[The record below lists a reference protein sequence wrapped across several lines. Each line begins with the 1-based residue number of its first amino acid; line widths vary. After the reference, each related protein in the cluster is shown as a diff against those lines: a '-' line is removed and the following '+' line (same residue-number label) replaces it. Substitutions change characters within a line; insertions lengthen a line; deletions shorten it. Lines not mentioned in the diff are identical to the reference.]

1 MAGVQAT
8 IDLVVRGSSAV
19 NRLIQDVSQLQG
31 AVDRINSR
39 TLDVGAEGIGK
50 TIGDITKQLKD
61 ARGLD
66 RLANA
71 QERLNT
77 ALNKAKIAEEQL
89 AERAEKR
96 LDSNAKVHKNIQNN
110 LNESRVAAAAAE
122 KEIERLRNSLEELLK
137 QPLSARQLKLQAAV
151 PKLGELININQVAGA
166 QKAIKALAEEFNK
179 LGDSVQRDSEEL
191 RISGT
196 DLPKQINQFNQLARR
211 VQEASDA
218 IDGLK
223 QRRRQLGESEK
234 LREMPTA
241 LNLGRGPVDV
251 RSVVAD
257 YAKAEREATER
268 LEREREIQVEN
279 KKIQA
284 RNKQRAAID
293 AEIAARETELNALSS
308 QARQAGELA
317 VGTQARLADLM
328 ATRQNVGLPGAT
340 GLNISLNQIQ
350 AQAEALALVA
360 NNSSLASNEF
370 RKFTVATELASI
382 KLAKSQQE
390 TFSTLAGALSSAMP
404 LPEGLRDTSGQ
415 GFAAAGARR
424 SVKDLIDYIPNLTR
438 SQAALSSYLGLL
450 RQVQTLLPFTSSE
463 FRQLEEA
470 VAGLEQELEGATA
483 QGKSR
488 QNRAAAIREEQRRNI
503 ETRRNELQRRADV
516 LGTGGLAAVQLG
528 RITPEMTAERPYEAT
543 GILNQ
548 VQRRLKIQEQI
559 SQNAQR
565 EAEERRSATKALQ
578 TQLTTLKSLSIDL
591 QNVQQTGVQIERERA
606 GLGELINSIEEGRY
620 NNSKLSVSIVGEEIK
635 KYRALLGLR
644 SKEAAMPAPSGP
656 TERIGDLAARRR
668 YKQELERQF
677 SISAKIATQVGFPV
691 EKERLLLALESA
703 SNDLMSNRLESA
715 RQITD
720 EIEKQLKIRAAT
732 PAPSGPAE
740 RVGDLGAQLK
750 YVREVA
756 DLYEKQFSISA
767 KIATQVGSSVERESL
782 LSRLS
787 SASNDLLN
795 NRLETSKR
803 ITDEIEEQLQLTVK
817 QESATAKNQ
826 RQIDILR
833 EGMLNLQQ
841 FYRTAAAGGA
851 DVSAGLTA
859 LKAST
864 ANFINSPVEPT
875 QENVDAMREVLRQ
888 STSALELA
896 KSRNTEERITAKNTQ
911 RLANLQGEL
920 ASASERAMQFA
931 QRLQSIMAGTT
942 GDPAI
947 EAQINAAQQ
956 IATENEAFLRDRKAG
971 LSVEAEYEAMAKKQ
985 ATAVGSI
992 RSQYRKLLTIQAEYR
1007 KAENKG
1013 ATFSEPEKE
1022 ALQAVV
1028 ENVRI
1033 SAEAGISTP
1042 ARQSIVGGIIK
1053 TFGEILRL
1061 RKAEASSMDEAAKN
1075 ERTFASLARDGAKL
1089 LSLYN
1094 KAQAEG
1100 LSIAK
1105 EKSAL
1110 EGLLNEM
1117 RGSSLPI
1124 TKERLNYLKAEL
1136 DCAAD
1141 ILQIEKTN
1149 QGIEGESVKTRQK
1162 LLAQQRELLLLQS
1175 LYNKSEA
1182 QGVKFSDEQKK
1193 GLTDVTEEVNRL
1205 IQTQPEAAK
1214 PLAAAIDAKI
1224 KKIEDTLRL
1233 GVANLDEAA
1242 AKFRAEEGKAGVT
1255 TKSSKLESAIAASEI
1270 SAETRTQLETKR
1282 QAAFGRLAE
1291 IGPTATLGLLS
1302 SIEKEFNAEVRL
1314 ANQRKK
1320 DASEETQNKSKLNTL
1335 LRRGKALQAALNA
1348 ASAAGLDVS
1357 KAKAELQAEIN
1368 KLNDP
1373 NTKNTKENVSL
1384 ARDQLTNA
1392 ITALRVARE
1401 QADKIRDQN
1410 KEQEKLNIQIERRA
1424 KLEKTIKELED
1435 IKEPGDFLTK
1445 IIQDL
1450 KGLNEQAK
1458 KMIEPLVKEEG
1469 QPLKPSASGAKS
1481 ALDEANKLLQL
1492 KKEQEERQA
1501 KLNNLVKRGDSIIQ
1515 AFNTAKE
1522 SGLEVDTQKNLLQ
1535 DALNKAKSHEA
1546 TLNKG
1551 SVQETRDAISAA
1563 ISELRIAKEKNNQ
1576 GKIQSKIAKEIAEYE
1591 AKRKQLKEDVD
1602 ASRLEEATRNTII
1615 QAATPIGSASQEEK
1629 TKALRA
1635 AEELLKSETKSLEIQ
1650 EKGGTQRLALQ
1661 NLLNRYN
1668 ELERQ
1673 GVKFLEEKLE
1683 LSDAIS
1689 LTNAKDFKFTQA
1701 NVNAF
1706 DLLLQRGTQYA
1717 RLRKAQSMEAG
1728 TFIPGGKKATTPK
1741 NLEARRERLLKV
1753 AMSGASQLIDLE
1765 MKGVSVANERR
1776 EIEQAISDIQG
1787 IRNKASQ
1794 EELVTLAQKVQAVR
1808 SFASAMALDLK
1819 AGAIPGVGLQAALQQ
1834 LKEAREARQEFLGA
1848 ISPAEGIDKI
1858 VREFNT
1864 GKAGGTASD
1873 ATGVGENAASSYTS
1887 GIRTGIP
1894 AAAKAMMDLGKAGIG
1909 ALKKALRMASPSRV
1923 MLEIAKN
1930 QIDTYV
1936 NFLKAAI
1943 PAVEAAAKAVG
1954 EAGAPKAT
1962 GVPESAIRRRMTEEA
1977 RTRPLDSHDLY
1988 MNRFIAE
1995 AAAMSIAGVP
2005 SDRAELITQ
2014 RIEDFIAKTR
2024 TSADLDKLFSG
2035 LEDERFEWGFY
2046 KAGMGIS
2053 PGPEF
2058 DKIRAAIADFYQI
2071 PAELTPDLER
2081 GVKAAGDASVSAD
2094 ELTRYVSE
2102 VITGI
2107 EQIGTLLQS
2116 AAKPFA
2122 SSAATPAD
2130 VIRED
2135 FGQAQE
2141 SAAKNIA
2148 SEIEETIR
2156 KAAEI
2161 DRANAEKAKK
2171 AAEIRAKF
2179 EPSIQR
2185 AAELDEEAR
2194 KKAIRESFAA
2204 SAAQADA
2211 DATAA
2216 ANFMARAIEDPIAD
2230 AVPEGKNKIQAAV
2243 EKLFDRISSML
2254 RGIGGGGG
2262 GGPRPP
2268 AGGGGAGGDFY
2279 NDPGDLTR
2287 RATEA
2292 AQQGPGALLSLKE
2305 LVEPARVSTKEL
2317 EALSTILKEFRSVLD
2332 PTVEGFDRLDNQ
2344 LRKTAANLDEI
2355 TASRAPD
2362 ADFLT
2367 RITKSPRMANAISEG
2382 LIGGMFPLLFG
2393 QGIGSALFG
2402 GLGGGL
2408 GGFAGGGLGFGLSLF
2423 GTAIGGMFDALNQA
2437 AQETG
2442 KSLNYPIE
2450 GFDKLKE
2457 ANLFAS
2463 REQEYYISKL
2473 IESGQTTKATAEIQA
2488 QMIEKIG
2495 VNGVNDLMKLGDA
2508 SSELSKV
2515 WAEFTLQ
2522 LQAALAGPMAG
2533 LLKWASDMLAA
2544 FNRFSGSR
2552 QYAADIKDSL
2562 AGKERQAFVKE
2573 LQKIELAVV
2582 LGSGVFPVPG
2592 GISQEE
2598 AARQRISLAD
2608 RYRQFAKPV
2617 VPGVREGKKDP
2628 KAEEEAINA
2637 QRQVADEIKSAYRE
2651 GFQLQQK
2658 IIDAERK
2665 GAEIRRRLAN
2675 EIIEK
2680 QQELDRRQI
2689 EAMQKRA
2696 QISIETLDLE
2706 YQRRISAQEGRS
2718 AEILAAEAEFLK
2730 TRLQGEAETAAKRKT
2745 LEIDVSRLRRAAEEY
2760 IYNLNKEA
2768 DSIRRDTL
2776 SLEMDVLDYRL
2787 SIERKIEDARRSN
2800 KRGESQ
2806 MTGYEDG
2813 KIPSAAQIGAKNLT
2827 PRERALLA
2835 TIRWAETGTSGPES
2849 YRKLFGGG
2857 MFTDLSRHPDR
2868 VVRASGYASAAAGAY
2883 QFMPETWK
2891 MAGGGSM
2898 APERQDAAALWLA
2911 LRHGANINKMGFTQ
2925 ELAAKIAPQWASFP
2939 TMSGRSYYGQPVK
2952 SFKELERYYNTQL
2965 KAAQTRGSDWNAG
2978 MSGGNWPAGVP
2989 KPKAL
2994 QTAEAAGGMGGQRMA
3009 AERPSFPGGFLGT
3022 ELQLGA
3028 ALSQVG
3034 TSIRRRLGEGIQV
3047 GAIAGQRAQL
3057 LTQEIGLEQEL
3068 VALEE
3073 KISKLQDQK
3082 SFQKLTDVIT
3092 GKKEIEQRVRANEL
3106 ARAELA
3112 ALAPMSQEKQEAL
3125 FLEIRG
3131 KKEIADLEEENLN
3144 YIKSVLANNK
3154 YTKKEQ
3160 DALINAAAANVAY
3173 AKERNRLDAENL
3185 QIAQKRRFAEE
3196 MISLR
3201 QDLRRKN
3208 LSVEAGFFGAAASAY
3223 ADELRVSGDVGQ
3235 AIDKARLTRAKEIA
3249 ETVINAKEEL
3259 MSLMDVNNLKAG
3271 AAGAISGAVGE
3282 GFKGTLGVLTS
3293 MDTFAERSGIN
3304 AQIKQLEKLRAGL
3317 KETDPEYVELSK
3329 KIGEARGK
3337 LAELGDTGLKVQKM
3351 LADMFQNIANHFL
3364 DMASQ
3369 MIAKWV
3375 QLELMNRLLPLF
3387 SRPTA
3392 PSSGSSD
3399 LAASFLSAAFQLPG
3413 YMNAA
3418 PDIASGFLTTAFQ
3431 MPSYMSGAS
3440 IPTPFAKGG
3449 AFSNSIVSSPT
3460 LFRYADGGTF
3470 ATGYMGEAGPEAVM
3484 PLTRGPGG
3492 RLGVDATNAG
3502 GGDINVVVN
3511 VDASGSNV
3519 QGDDRQAGQLGQA
3532 IATAVRQELISQ
3544 KRPGGLLA

>member
-19 NRLIQDVSQLQG
+19 NRLIQDVNQLQG
-31 AVDRINSR
+31 AIDRINSR
-39 TLDVGAEGIGK
+39 TLDIGPRDINAA
-50 TIGDITKQLKD
+50 IG
-61 ARGLD
+61 GV
-66 RLANA
+66 
-71 QERLNT
+71 
-77 ALNKAKIAEEQL
+77 EEQL
-89 AERAEKR
+89 RDARALDQRTNAQQRLNDALRDAVVAEQQLAARAR
-96 LDSNAKVHKNIQNN
+96 DNLNPNTQVHRRIQNN
-110 LNESRVAAAAAE
+110 LDRSRAAAAE
-122 KEIERLRNSLEELLK
+122 AAAEIGRLNDSFQTLFQQGREAAASRLR
-137 QPLSARQLKLQAAV
+137 AAV
-151 PKLGELININQVAGA
+151 PSFGELINLNQVAAA
-166 QKAIKALAEEFNK
+166 QTAVRVLAQEFNR
-179 LGDSVQRDSEEL
+179 LGDSVQRGNDEQ
-191 RISGT
+191 RITGA
-196 DLPKQINQFNQLARR
+196 DLPRQINQFNQLARS
-211 VQEASDA
+211 VQAATDA
-218 IDGLK
+218 IEELE
-223 QRRRQLGESEK
+223 QRRRRLGE
-234 LREMPTA
+234 REVLQEPPTR
-241 LNLGRGPVDV
+241 LQLDRPTVDV
-251 RSVVAD
+251 RSSLVN
-257 YAKAEREATER
+257 YAAAERQAAEM
-268 LEREREIQVEN
+268 LEREREVRAEN
-279 KKIQA
+279 RRIEA
-284 RNKQRAAID
+284 RNRERTEID
-293 AEIAARETELNALSS
+293 TEIERRRAEITALSEE
-308 QARQAGELA
+308 ARQAGESA
-317 VGTQARLADLM
+317 VRMQSRLADIVE
-328 ATRQNVGLPGAT
+328 ARQNVGPAGVT
-340 GLNISLNQIQ
+340 GLNTSLNQIQ

-360 NNSSLASNEF
+360 NNSRLASDQF
-370 RKFTVATELASI
+370 RQFTVATELASI
-382 KLAKSQQE
+382 KLARSQQE
-390 TFSTLAGALSSAMP
+390 TFSTLAGAFSSGMTP
-404 LPEGLRDTSGQ
+404 PEGLRDTSG
-415 GFAAAGARR
+415 GTLNVAGARR
-424 SVKDLIDYIPNLTR
+424 AVGDLIDYIPNLTR

-450 RQVQTLLPFTSSE
+450 RQVQTLLPFTSRE

-483 QGKSR
+483 QGRSR
-488 QNRAAAIREEQRRNI
+488 QNRAAAMREEQRRNI
-503 ETRRNELQRRADV
+503 ETRRNELQRRASA
-516 LGTGGLAAVQLG
+516 LGTGGLTAAVQLG

-591 QNVQQTGVQIERERA
+591 QKVQQTGVQIERERA

-656 TERIGDLAARRR
+656 AERIGDIAARRR
-668 YKQELERQF
+668 YTQELERQF
-677 SISAKIATQVGFPV
+677 SISAKIAQIDKKIFPSDR
-691 EKERLLLALESA
+691 KRLFLDLKSA
-703 SNDLMSNRLESA
+703 SDDLMNNRLESA

-720 EIEKQLKIRAAT
+720 EIERQLEIMKAA

-750 YVREVA
+750 YAREVA
-756 DLYEKQFSISA
+756 DLYERQGSLFAGISTKVRGEA
-767 KIATQVGSSVERESL
+767 ERKNL
-782 LSRLS
+782 LDMVD
-787 SASNDLLN
+787 SASDELAN
-795 NRLETSKR
+795 NRLETSKK
-803 ITDEIEEQLQLTVK
+803 ITDEIEKQLQLTIK

-833 EGMLNLQQ
+833 EGMANLQQ
-841 FYRTAAAGGA
+841 FYKTAAAGGA
-851 DVSAGLTA
+851 DVSVE
-859 LKAST
+859 LKALEDDT
-864 ANFINSPVEPT
+864 ARFTNSKLAPT
-875 QENVDAMREVLRQ
+875 QKNVDAMREVLRQ

-896 KSRNTEERITAKNTQ
+896 KSKNAEDRIAAKNTQ

-920 ASASERAMQFA
+920 ASASERAMQLA

-956 IATENEAFLRDRKAG
+956 ITTENEAFLRDRKAG

-992 RSQYRKLLTIQAEYR
+992 RGQYRKLLTIQAEYR

-1013 ATFSEPEKE
+1013 ATFSKPEKE

-1028 ENVRI
+1028 ENVRM

-1042 ARQSIVGGIIK
+1042 ARQSIVGEIIK

-1061 RKAEASSMDEAAKN
+1061 RKAEASSMDEAAN
-1075 ERTFASLARDGAKL
+1075 NQRTLSGLVRDGAKL

-1094 KAQAEG
+1094 KAETEG
-1100 LSIAK
+1100 LSMTE
-1105 EKSAL
+1105 EKSRL
-1110 EGLLNEM
+1110 QRLLNEM
-1117 RGSSLPI
+1117 ASNSLPI
-1124 TKERLNYLKAEL
+1124 TEQRLSYLKAEL

-1141 ILQIEKTN
+1141 ILQIEKTYN
-1149 QGIEGESVKTRQK
+1149 GIEEEGVKTRQK
-1162 LLAQQRELLLLQS
+1162 LLTQQRELLLLQS

-1182 QGVKFSDEQKK
+1182 QGAQFTKK
-1193 GLTDVTEEVNRL
+1193 QRRRLSSTAEEVNRL

-1214 PLAAAIDAKI
+1214 SLVAAIDAKI
-1224 KKIEDTLRL
+1224 KKIEYALRL
-1233 GVANLDEAA
+1233 EVAKLDEAA

-1270 SAETRTQLETKR
+1270 SAETKTQLETKR
-1282 QAAFGRLAE
+1282 QAAFGRLAK

-1335 LRRGKALQAALNA
+1335 LKRGIALQAALNA

-1357 KAKAELQAEIN
+1357 EAKAELQAEIN
-1368 KLNDP
+1368 KLDDP

-1410 KEQEKLNIQIERRA
+1410 KEQEKLNIQIERQA
-1424 KLEKTIKELED
+1424 KLEKTIQELQN
-1435 IKEPGDFLTK
+1435 IKEPSDFLTQT
-1445 IIQDL
+1445 IQSL
-1450 KGLNEQAK
+1450 QKLNKQAK
-1458 KMIEPLVKEEG
+1458 EMITPPVKEEG
-1469 QPLKPSASGAKS
+1469 PPLKPSPSGAKS

-1515 AFNTAKE
+1515 AFNTAGE
-1522 SGLEVDTQKNLLQ
+1522 SGLNVSAEKKVLQ
-1535 DALNKAKSHEA
+1535 EALNKAKLHEA

-1551 SVQETRDAISAA
+1551 SVQETRDAISVA

-1576 GKIQSKIAKEIAEYE
+1576 GKIQSKIAREIAEYE
-1591 AKRKQLKEDVD
+1591 AKRKQLEEDVT
-1602 ASRLEEATRNTII
+1602 ASRLEEATRKTII
-1615 QAATPIGSASQEEK
+1615 QTATPTDNASQEEK

-1650 EKGGTQRLALQ
+1650 EKAGTQRLALQ
-1661 NLLNRYN
+1661 NLLKRYN
-1668 ELERQ
+1668 ELEKQ
-1673 GVKFLEEKLE
+1673 GVEFSKEKLE
-1683 LSDAIS
+1683 LSDAIR
-1689 LTNAKDFKFTQA
+1689 LINATGFKFTQA

-1706 DLLLQRGTQYA
+1706 DLLLQRGAQYV
-1717 RLRKAQSMEAG
+1717 RLRKAESMEAG
-1728 TFIPGGKKATTPK
+1728 TFIPGGRPA
-1741 NLEARRERLLKV
+1741 LELRRARLLENALKFQKKLDTDTAKLGIDFGGERV
-1753 AMSGASQLIDLE
+1753 ALE
-1765 MKGVSVANERR
+1765 Q
-1776 EIEQAISDIQG
+1776 EI
-1787 IRNKASQ
+1787 
-1794 EELVTLAQKVQAVR
+1794 
-1808 SFASAMALDLK
+1808 LK
-1819 AGAIPGVGLQAALQQ
+1819 
-1834 LKEAREARQEFLGA
+1834 LKEMQ
-1848 ISPAEGIDKI
+1848 
-1858 VREFNT
+1858 N
-1864 GKAGGTASD
+1864 
-1873 ATGVGENAASSYTS
+1873 
-1887 GIRTGIP
+1887 
-1894 AAAKAMMDLGKAGIG
+1894 
-1909 ALKKALRMASPSRV
+1909 
-1923 MLEIAKN
+1923 
-1930 QIDTYV
+1930 
-1936 NFLKAAI
+1936 
-1943 PAVEAAAKAVG
+1943 
-1954 EAGAPKAT
+1954 
-1962 GVPESAIRRRMTEEA
+1962 
-1977 RTRPLDSHDLY
+1977 
-1988 MNRFIAE
+1988 
-1995 AAAMSIAGVP
+1995 
-2005 SDRAELITQ
+2005 
-2014 RIEDFIAKTR
+2014 KT
-2024 TSADLDKLFSG
+2024 
-2035 LEDERFEWGFY
+2035 
-2046 KAGMGIS
+2046 
-2053 PGPEF
+2053 
-2058 DKIRAAIADFYQI
+2058 
-2071 PAELTPDLER
+2071 
-2081 GVKAAGDASVSAD
+2081 
-2094 ELTRYVSE
+2094 
-2102 VITGI
+2102 
-2107 EQIGTLLQS
+2107 
-2116 AAKPFA
+2116 
-2122 SSAATPAD
+2122 
-2130 VIRED
+2130 
-2135 FGQAQE
+2135 
-2141 SAAKNIA
+2141 
-2148 SEIEETIR
+2148 
-2156 KAAEI
+2156 
-2161 DRANAEKAKK
+2161 
-2171 AAEIRAKF
+2171 
-2179 EPSIQR
+2179 
-2185 AAELDEEAR
+2185 
-2194 KKAIRESFAA
+2194 
-2204 SAAQADA
+2204 
-2211 DATAA
+2211 
-2216 ANFMARAIEDPIAD
+2216 
-2230 AVPEGKNKIQAAV
+2230 
-2243 EKLFDRISSML
+2243 
-2254 RGIGGGGG
+2254 
-2262 GGPRPP
+2262 
-2268 AGGGGAGGDFY
+2268 
-2279 NDPGDLTR
+2279 
-2287 RATEA
+2287 
-2292 AQQGPGALLSLKE
+2292 
-2305 LVEPARVSTKEL
+2305 
-2317 EALSTILKEFRSVLD
+2317 
-2332 PTVEGFDRLDNQ
+2332 TVEGFNSAALAIAEIKTNVQNLRNTIEEVSKISGIGAKIKEFQAGLVETGAFFGTSSPGQAVSEIVQSFNNRGAIPDEMLGRLEEAAGRGAQGLLSLSELKNPAKASTASLELLSNVLKSVYTNLEPNTEGFKQ
-2344 LRKTAANLDEI
+2344 LEKQVRETILSLDEL

-2367 RITKSPRMANAISEG
+2367 RMTKSPRMANAISEG

-2393 QGIGSALFG
+2393 QGIGSSLFG

-2522 LQAALAGPMAG
+2522 LQAALAGPMTG
-2533 LLKWASDMLAA
+2533 LLNWVADVVKLSTGGPQKEAQKLDPIAFEEARAKAASA
-2544 FNRFSGSR
+2544 GSPFGIIGDR
-2552 QYAADIKDSL
+2552 AKY
-2562 AGKERQAFVKE
+2562 EKE
-2573 LQKIELAVV
+2573 LDKF
-2582 LGSGVFPVPG
+2582 S
-2592 GISQEE
+2592 
-2598 AARQRISLAD
+2598 
-2608 RYRQFAKPV
+2608 
-2617 VPGVREGKKDP
+2617 REIIA
-2628 KAEEEAINA
+2628 KAEAPLVNTPKEDPQTQEQSLQT

-2658 IIDAERK
+2658 IIDAEIK

-2745 LEIDVSRLRRAAEEY
+2745 LEIDVSRLKRAAEEY
-2760 IYNLNKEA
+2760 IYNLSKEA

-2776 SLEMDVLDYRL
+2776 SLEMDAADYRL

-2813 KIPSAAQIGAKNLT
+2813 KIPSAAQIGAKSLT
-2827 PRERALLA
+2827 PREKATLA

-2868 VVRASGYASAAAGAY
+2868 VVRAGGYASAAAGAY
-2883 QFMPETWK
+2883 QFMPKTWE
-2891 MAGGGSM
+2891 MTGGGSM

-2911 LRHGANINKMGFTQ
+2911 LKRGANVNKMGFTK
-2925 ELAAKIAPQWASFP
+2925 EFVAKLAPEWASLP
-2939 TMSGRSYYGQPVK
+2939 TLSGRSYYGQPVR
-2952 SFKELERYYNTQL
+2952 SFKELERYYNAQL

-3009 AERPSFPGGFLGT
+3009 AERPSFPGGFLGI

-3160 DALINAAAANVAY
+3160 DALINAAAANVDY

-3196 MISLR
+3196 MINLR

-3337 LAELGDTGLKVQKM
+3337 LAELGDTGLKVQRM

-3399 LAASFLSAAFQLPG
+3399 LAASFLSTAFQLPG

-3470 ATGYMGEAGPEAVM
+3470 ATGYIGEAGPEAVM